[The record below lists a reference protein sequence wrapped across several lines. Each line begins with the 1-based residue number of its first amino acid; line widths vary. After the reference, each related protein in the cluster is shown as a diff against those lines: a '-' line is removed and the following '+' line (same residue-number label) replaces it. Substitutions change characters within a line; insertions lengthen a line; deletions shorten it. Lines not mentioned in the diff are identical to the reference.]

1 MREKFMFFQNFK
13 ETADKLPDDLRL
25 KFYDAMTNYV
35 FNGVEPEDSLV
46 NALITAIKPSL
57 DKTDERGGAREGAGR
72 KSNEIKNNQN
82 NSKEIKVIQNNQS
95 FQETET
101 ETRNKKQEI
110 EKEIVKEKVAIAP
123 RFTKP
128 TLQDVQKYVDEQNLA
143 MDSQSFVDF
152 YESKGWKVGRE
163 PMKDWKAAAR
173 NWARRE
179 KHNTI
184 QVKNESVFEH
194 NMRMMR
200 EMEAEN
206 ANENLF

>member
-1 MREKFMFFQNFK
+1 
-13 ETADKLPDDLRL
+13 L
-25 KFYDAMTNYV
+25 
-35 FNGVEPEDSLV
+35 
-46 NALITAIKPSL
+46 
-57 DKTDERGGAREGAGR
+57 
-72 KSNEIKNNQN
+72 
-82 NSKEIKVIQNNQS
+82 
-95 FQETET
+95 
-101 ETRNKKQEI
+101 
-110 EKEIVKEKVAIAP
+110 
-123 RFTKP
+123 
-128 TLQDVQKYVDEQNLA
+128 
-143 MDSQSFVDF
+143 DF

-163 PMKDWKAAAR
+163 PMKDWRAAAR